1 MNDEKIPALDH
12 GNDFAKAESSGIEC
26 ISRPVS
32 GAERDLGKASAA
44 EEACLVGDR
53 EAIARLAISK
63 DGLLNDKI
71 RRKACMY
78 FSDSSTFAQE
88 AGLLILY
95 KIIQGP
101 SC

>member
-12 GNDFAKAESSGIEC
+12 GSDFAEAESPGIEY

-32 GAERDLGKASAA
+32 GAERDLGKANAA
-44 EEACLVGDR
+44 KEACLLGDR
-53 EAIARLAISK
+53 EAIAKLAISK

-78 FSDSSTFAQE
+78 FSDSFTFAQE

-95 KIIQGP
+95 KL
-101 SC
+101 